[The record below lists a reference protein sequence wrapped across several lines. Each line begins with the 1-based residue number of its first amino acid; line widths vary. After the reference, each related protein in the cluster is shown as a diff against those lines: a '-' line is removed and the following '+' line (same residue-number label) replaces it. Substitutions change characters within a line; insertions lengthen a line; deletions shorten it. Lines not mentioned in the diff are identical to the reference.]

1 MSSENKNEMD
11 EKFIER
17 SMYEGKSS
25 KNPMLPLLGNLA
37 LAVGILAFGIYYY
50 LELIQWEKEGGT
62 IKMNRFIKLLYE
74 MGGSITVLLLF
85 VGSAL
90 YLVYEGY
97 SSYKPEN
104 FSGFFVCY
112 RLFKIKSVIFW
123 YRCSLVFPPYMPWFL
138 SG

>member
-1 MSSENKNEMD
+1 MSSENKNEMG

-50 LELIQWEKEGGT
+50 LELTQWEKEGGT

-74 MGGSITVLLLF
+74 MGGSITVLLLLWDQHF
-85 VGSAL
+85 ILFMKDTAVIRT
-90 YLVYEGY
+90 
-97 SSYKPEN
+97 KKEN
-104 FSGFFVCY
+104 
-112 RLFKIKSVIFW
+112 K
-123 YRCSLVFPPYMPWFL
+123 
-138 SG
+138 

>member
-50 LELIQWEKEGGT
+50 LELTQW
-62 IKMNRFIKLLYE
+62 
-74 MGGSITVLLLF
+74 
-85 VGSAL
+85 
-90 YLVYEGY
+90 
-97 SSYKPEN
+97 
-104 FSGFFVCY
+104 
-112 RLFKIKSVIFW
+112 
-123 YRCSLVFPPYMPWFL
+123 
-138 SG
+138 

>member
-50 LELIQWEKEGGT
+50 LEL
-62 IKMNRFIKLLYE
+62 MYE

-97 SSYKPEN
+97 SSYKNKKGE
-104 FSGFFVCY
+104 
-112 RLFKIKSVIFW
+112 
-123 YRCSLVFPPYMPWFL
+123 
-138 SG
+138 

>member
-1 MSSENKNEMD
+1 MSSENKNEKD

-50 LELIQWEKEGGT
+50 LELTQWEKEGGT

-97 SSYKPEN
+97 SRYKNKKGE
-104 FSGFFVCY
+104 
-112 RLFKIKSVIFW
+112 
-123 YRCSLVFPPYMPWFL
+123 
-138 SG
+138 